1 MACHRAAPPVHAT
14 SGGARGRGG
23 HASAHRAARR
33 AAPAPHLRPR
43 TEPPAPTARACL
55 LAGLLV
61 AVTSVPARR
70 DRPPPEP
77 PPPHP
82 PWPRN
87 RGAAHPSPPPF
98 WPRTLPSLPTRCA
111 KQMGNGHTRTP
122 QAAPHHPSPPPS
134 GQQPG
139 VGGGG
144 APDRSHTRRRQM
156 GGGWGGLAV
165 TTGPPPHG
173 PLGAARAGG
182 RRGAERRGGGRSH
195 QKRVLSRTTCG
206 TAVTQKAGSV
216 TNPAGPGR
224 GERWAARRGL
234 ECPTVGWVSANRAPM
249 GALRGPPPGPSPKQR
264 GKDDRARTASWA
276 GGLLRPLLN

>member
-1 MACHRAAPPVHAT
+1 MPPRCAA
-14 SGGARGRGG
+14 GARDQRGRPRAGWPRQCAPCG
-23 HASAHRAARR
+23 ASGCARTPPPTAHRAARTHR
-33 AAPAPHLRPR
+33 ARV
-43 TEPPAPTARACL
+43 
-55 LAGLLV
+55 LAGWL
-61 AVTSVPARR
+61 AGGCDQRSSAT
-70 DRPPPEP
+70 RPPPPRAP
-77 PPPHP
+77 PPPTLPGHEIGARLTP
-82 PWPRN
+82 P
-87 RGAAHPSPPPF
+87 PPPF

-195 QKRVLSRTTCG
+195 QKRVLSRTTCA